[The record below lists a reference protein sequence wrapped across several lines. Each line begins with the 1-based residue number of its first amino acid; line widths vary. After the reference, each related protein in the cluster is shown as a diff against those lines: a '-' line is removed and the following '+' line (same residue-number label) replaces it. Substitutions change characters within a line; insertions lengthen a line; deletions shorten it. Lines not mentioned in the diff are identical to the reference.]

1 MSRAY
6 TIALALFA
14 FGFVVGGVNG
24 LGIFTDHTALPGSDI
39 ALTDSRVTEITDG
52 ATSGG
57 ASPLYPITILF
68 TLGRVFFE
76 GVMTALTIIPLLTSY
91 GISPLIAMMFQG
103 PIWFVYI
110 AAILQFFTGRS
121 LKGVE

>member
-1 MSRAY
+1 MRAY

-14 FGFVVGGVNG
+14 FGFVTGCING
-24 LGIFTDHTALPGSDI
+24 IGLFDVMLPGSDMTI
-39 ALTDSRVTEITDG
+39 SESQVTEITDG

-57 ASPLYPITILF
+57 ASPLYSISILL
-68 TLGRVFFE
+68 TLGKVLWE
-76 GVMTALTIIPLLTSY
+76 GLKTALALSVLLCSY
-91 GISPLIAMMFQG
+91 GVDPLVALMFQG

-110 AAILQFFTGRS
+110 VGLVQFFTGRS

>member
-14 FGFVVGGVNG
+14 FGFVVGGVNALG
-24 LGIFTDHTALPGSDI
+24 LFTTMLPGSDM
-39 ALTDSRVTEITDG
+39 ALGESQVTEITAG

-57 ASPLYPITILF
+57 ASPLYPITVLF
-68 TLGRVFFE
+68 TLGGVFFE
-76 GVMTALTIIPLLTSY
+76 ALKTALTIIPLLTSY
-91 GISPLIAMMFQG
+91 GIDPIVAMMFQG

-110 AAILQFFTGRS
+110 AAILQFFSGRS
-121 LKGVE
+121 LKGSE